1 MPTESQINPIYKSR
15 GEVGAYLSFPYI
27 FSVEGEWIG
36 WITADRS
43 VYSVHGHYVGVLS
56 NEMRILRN
64 REFAGGKRRLK
75 PPSPPPP
82 LRLPG
87 IIPLAPQL
95 PEVMLNMIDVL
106 EDAPELMPPTD
117 YGDLRDDLD

>member
-1 MPTESQINPIYKSR
+1 MPTDPKPNPIYKSI

-27 FSVEGEWIG
+27 YSTDGEWIG

-56 NEMRILRN
+56 EEMRIMRN
-64 REFAGGKRRLK
+64 REFVSGKRRLK

-82 LRLPG
+82 LQLPG
-87 IIPLAPQL
+87 VNPLAPQL
-95 PEVMLNMIDVL
+95 PEVMQNMIDVL
-106 EDAPELMPPTD
+106 EESPELLPPPD